1 MPKILSR
8 IALGTFPQVRILET
22 CALWQTCQRHIQA
35 ARFHRCGLC
44 TLHKA
49 LHLKLQDLQPLT
61 QDNEQDFQTIIRMM

>member
-8 IALGTFPQVRILET
+8 IALGIFPQACFLKT
-22 CALWQTCQRHIQA
+22 YALRQASQCHIQA

-49 LHLKLQDLQPLT
+49 LHLKLQDLHPLT
-61 QDNEQDFQTIIRMM
+61 QDNEQDFQTIIRMI

>member
-22 CALWQTCQRHIQA
+22 SALWQTCQCHIQA
-35 ARFHRCGLC
+35 ARFQRCGQC
-44 TLHKA
+44 MLHKA
-49 LHLKLQDLQPLT
+49 LHLKLQDLHSLT